1 MERRSRSSHRWLSTG
16 VDDLAWREALG
27 RCGGPDNGDRLWPVL
42 ATGLSDLL
50 QREGAQQVALQE
62 HQQRLELLA
71 RAARDLARKQQTMLR
86 DRLEGV
92 KRREVRLGLSSQGLW
107 DRSVARVPGHAFT
120 TQVLDFLVKV
130 WDLNDSEL
138 SMVRKMLISESLGSM
153 CEVWAT

>member
-1 MERRSRSSHRWLSTG
+1 M
-16 VDDLAWREALG
+16 DDLAWREALG

-92 KRREVRLGLSSQGLW
+92 KRREVRLGLSSQGL
-107 DRSVARVPGHAFT
+107 
-120 TQVLDFLVKV
+120 
-130 WDLNDSEL
+130 
-138 SMVRKMLISESLGSM
+138 
-153 CEVWAT
+153 